1 MITNAVSDMQIVM
14 IPAKTNEEIKHS
26 AKRLKVAAYCR
37 VSTDQEEQESS
48 YEAQIDYYTE
58 KIGKNTEWQMAGI
71 FADEGITGTQAK
83 KRPEFLRMIQKCRQ
97 RKIDVILT
105 KSLSRFARNT
115 VDSLNYIRELKAL
128 GIAVIFEKENINTLE
143 TDTEMMLTIM
153 SCFAQAESE
162 SISKNVSWG
171 IRQSFKHGNVPMQY
185 ARLLGYR
192 KGNDGNA
199 EIIPEEA
206 EVVKEIYRCYLDGMS
221 IDMIADRMNNKG
233 LLTKGSGLPYKKET
247 IRRILTNEKYAGDA
261 LLQKTYTTD
270 CITKKSRKNNGELPM
285 YLVKNHHEP
294 IIARADFNRVQEEM
308 ARRSAKRSIA
318 EKLTKTEQGKYSAK
332 YALSELLICGE
343 CGEHYRRVTWTAK
356 GFKEI
361 KWRCISRIQYGKRKC
376 HSSPMDELKE
386 LQSDISME
394 LTRAKIS
401 VDRLTLRQQEG
412 FLSVLPV
419 GCNMFGTQFERVLPA
434 SSAANLFPLNFSGK
448 TDPHGIRIGRD
459 KYGSNVLVDFD
470 KRTEDKT
477 NANILIL
484 GNSGQGKSYL
494 LKLIYTNLRECG
506 KRCIAL
512 DPEGEY
518 EDLTQA
524 LGGCYI
530 DFMSGQYII
539 NPLEPKSWTQEAE
552 DDDAP
557 EAFRKTTRLSQHI
570 AFLKDFFRAYK
581 DFSDPQ
587 IDTIEIMLS
596 KLYKQFGIT
605 DSTDYSKMKPTDFP
619 TMSDFYN
626 LCEDEFMK
634 FDHKEKHLYTEEI
647 LQDICLGI
655 HSMCIGSESKYF
667 NGHTN
672 IVDDQI
678 LCFGV
683 KGLLDTN
690 KRLKDVM
697 LFNILSYMSNEL
709 LNKGNTAA
717 YIDELYL
724 FLTNMTAIEYIRN
737 ISKRARKM
745 ESSIILASQNIE
757 DFLIHIFSGRYL
769 KGGEQSEPQVRTAE

>member
-1 MITNAVSDMQIVM
+1 MITNAVSDVQIVV
-14 IPAKTNEEIKHS
+14 IPAKSNEEIKHS

-83 KRPEFLRMIQKCRQ
+83 KRPEFLKMIQKCRQ

-185 ARLLGYR
+185 SRLLGYR

-221 IDMIADRMNNKG
+221 IDMIADRMSAKG

-247 IRRILTNEKYAGDA
+247 IRRILTNEKYMGDA
-261 LLQKTYTTD
+261 LLQKTYVTD

-294 IIARADFNRVQEEM
+294 IISRADFNRVQEEM

-376 HSSPMDELKE
+376 HSSPTVDE
-386 LQSDISME
+386 QSLHKALVSAINEFCEVKDDV
-394 LTRAKIS
+394 A
-401 VDRLTLRQQEG
+401 
-412 FLSVLPV
+412 
-419 GCNMFGTQFERVLPA
+419 RVLRE
-434 SSAANLFPLNFSGK
+434 S
-448 TDPHGIRIGRD
+448 I
-459 KYGSNVLVDFD
+459 
-470 KRTEDKT
+470 TEV
-477 NANILIL
+477 
-484 GNSGQGKSYL
+484 
-494 LKLIYTNLRECG
+494 
-506 KRCIAL
+506 L
-512 DPEGEY
+512 DPNLNGSV
-518 EDLTQA
+518 QA
-524 LGGCYI
+524 AQG
-530 DFMSGQYII
+530 
-539 NPLEPKSWTQEAE
+539 
-552 DDDAP
+552 
-557 EAFRKTTRLSQHI
+557 R
-570 AFLKDFFRAYK
+570 
-581 DFSDPQ
+581 
-587 IDTIEIMLS
+587 
-596 KLYKQFGIT
+596 
-605 DSTDYSKMKPTDFP
+605 
-619 TMSDFYN
+619 
-626 LCEDEFMK
+626 
-634 FDHKEKHLYTEEI
+634 
-647 LQDICLGI
+647 
-655 HSMCIGSESKYF
+655 
-667 NGHTN
+667 
-672 IVDDQI
+672 
-678 LCFGV
+678 
-683 KGLLDTN
+683 
-690 KRLKDVM
+690 
-697 LFNILSYMSNEL
+697 
-709 LNKGNTAA
+709 
-717 YIDELYL
+717 IDELAYSIDEL
-724 FLTNMTAIEYIRN
+724 IKLATVPETAATAMADIEKFSKEMKTLREFIETEKAKQMTAHRGSAELDAVLERLEN
-737 ISKRARKM
+737 
-745 ESSIILASQNIE
+745 E
-757 DFLIHIFSGRYL
+757 DFTLTEYDDAVVRQLIDKVTVNGKDIITITF
-769 KGGEQSEPQVRTAE
+769 KGGFEVRKEIDGGN